1 MLQNLGDLADRTKDM
16 DAPALIDCLDWERP
30 AHYSHRD
37 IDRLAPPPGGYEMR
51 IESLLGAPTSPPG
64 WNSRC

>member
-37 IDRLAPPPGGYEMR
+37 IDRLAASVASGLIAATPVPP
-51 IESLLGAPTSPPG
+51 SGA
-64 WNSRC
+64 